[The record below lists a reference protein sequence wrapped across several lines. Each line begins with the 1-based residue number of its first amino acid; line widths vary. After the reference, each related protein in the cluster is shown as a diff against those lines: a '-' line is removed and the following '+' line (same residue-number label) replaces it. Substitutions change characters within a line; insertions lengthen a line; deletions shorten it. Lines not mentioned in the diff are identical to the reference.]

1 MEGLENIGPL
11 LLLVAKGGIY
21 GGFVTAIVAVLK
33 AMAPAVNG
41 WRTLIPVLLLSAIF
55 AYGDRAL
62 VTPTPVWAI
71 TGLIFVFTLAAAL
84 GVNLSLAKQLNGQY
98 PSMKVNKNGSDT

>member
-1 MEGLENIGPL
+1 MEGMENIGPL
-11 LLLVAKGGIY
+11 LMIVAKGGIY

-33 AMAPAVNG
+33 AMVPAING
-41 WRTLIPVLLLSAIF
+41 WRTLIPVVLLAVLL

-62 VTPTPVWAI
+62 VTPTPEWAI

-84 GVNLSLAKQLNGQY
+84 GVNLSLAKQLSGQY